1 MDKTTIYNMA
11 IGLVGGN
18 KVLSPAD
25 DTVEAEECN
34 IYYDVARSFCLES
47 RDWTFA
53 AGTRQLAQNAVAIS
67 TEFAYSYTLPAD
79 CLVVRVVSDSAD
91 LVGTITYQKDG
102 NSIITDSA
110 TVHVK
115 YTKNI
120 TTTALFSPSFQ
131 TAVAHKLAEFI
142 SPVLTG
148 DKTLKRA
155 LMNESDSLIESG
167 GAIDGMQG
175 SPKRAFASRL
185 LRARSGGYSG
195 SYYGLTNK
203 F

>member
-25 DTVEAEECN
+25 ESVEAEECN
-34 IYYDVARSFCLES
+34 IYYDPARRFCLES

-53 AGTRQLAQNAVAIS
+53 AGTRALAQDATPAS
-67 TEFAYSYTLPAD
+67 TEFANSFTLPSD
-79 CLVVRVVSDSAD
+79 CLVVRQVSDNPD
-91 LVGTITYQKDG
+91 LLYPIIYQKDG
-102 NSIITDSA
+102 NQIVTDSG
-110 TVHVK
+110 TVYIK

-120 TTTALFSPSFQ
+120 TTTTLFSPTFQ
-131 TAVAHKLAEFI
+131 VAVAHKLAEFI
-142 SPVLTG
+142 SPVLTR
-148 DKTLKRA
+148 DKALKRTLSA
-155 LMNESDSLIESG
+155 ESEELLEGG

-185 LRARSGGYSG
+185 LRARFRGYG
-195 SYYGLTNK
+195 STSYGLTNK
-203 F
+203 V

>member
-11 IGLVGGN
+11 IGFVGGN

-25 DTVEAEECN
+25 ETVEAEECN
-34 IYYDVARSFCLES
+34 IFYDPARKFCLES

-53 AGTRQLAQNAVAIS
+53 AKTRQLAPDAVPIS
-67 TEFAYSYTLPAD
+67 TEFAFSFTLPSD
-79 CLVVRVVSDSAD
+79 CLVVREVSSGPT
-91 LVGTITYQKDG
+91 LREKVIYQKDERAIVT
-102 NSIITDSA
+102 NSSVLYI
-110 TVHVK
+110 K

-120 TTTALFSPSFQ
+120 TTTTLFSPSFQ
-131 TAVAHKLAEFI
+131 IAVAHKLAEFI

-148 DKTLKRA
+148 DKVLKRTLNA
-155 LMNESDSLIESG
+155 ESEDLLEGG

-185 LRARSGGYSG
+185 LNARVRGYGGLN
-195 SYYGLTNK
+195 YGLGSK
-203 F
+203 V